1 LKYPPKRVIL
11 KLRKGIA
18 RPRTG
23 VNLRIKQLGKG
34 AGVGCGEQASSSEE
48 EA

>member
-1 LKYPPKRVIL
+1 MSSEMSKLIIKKR
-11 KLRKGIA
+11 IA

-23 VNLRIKQLGKG
+23 LNLRIKQLEKG

>member
-1 LKYPPKRVIL
+1 MSKLIIKKSK
-11 KLRKGIA
+11 KLRYSGRNKTWG
-18 RPRTG
+18 PK
-23 VNLRIKQLGKG
+23 LKKG